1 MVRVKAANKNKY
13 NLLSFMFGLL
23 LLFVAAPALSLP
35 SQELLLSDNIVTKTQ
50 LLSVSEQLDVIN
62 SINSQKSEDART
74 LLEALERQQST
85 QAFSNVETLRLSLL
99 RCFNLLEFGEFNQAI
114 MLAKQG
120 ELNARQLKYDSA
132 RPYFI
137 LCEASAHQSLGNVLQ
152 EQLQTEEALRLAR
165 RYSEQQAIVNS
176 LFLSSYQS
184 TSLENYNKSIENL
197 RLSLDVFDN
206 AKTQFQHWYLVP
218 RSYILSE
225 ITNVFYSM
233 GDFKEALNFAE
244 LAFNDP
250 STFGKLSFAFS
261 VNLARINIALND
273 KKQTRFYLKKAESL
287 TTQNASERDITTS
300 NAILASIYLYVGD
313 YEVAEQLSLSSIKLF
328 IKYKEP
334 INLMRIKRTLAQV
347 YIAQKKDTQAIS
359 LLNEIIQQA
368 SELQQFSDLEEFN
381 HIISEYYAT
390 NNQFE
395 LAYQFQVQRF
405 EAAKQAAAKL
415 NNAHFVQYQ
424 ARLAEQS
431 NTAPIEQESTSN
443 INQNIAITA
452 LIILLLS
459 IGLVLFLAKKPQ
471 TASTDTA
478 EETQQQR
485 IDNLLLSAKQ
495 GHYQLSMLLV
505 NISQIRQVDIP
516 YLEKQFQLA
525 LREQDQLFRHS
536 LDELVILLPHTS
548 ATGATRVMHQIEQIL
563 SNWKDDVKASIGL
576 ASLQQLDTFEVL
588 MKRAILNQLSK
599 MKTQDSKVLSHEQS
613 AFNP

>member
-1 MVRVKAANKNKY
+1 MKAANKNKY

-137 LCEASAHQSLGNVLQ
+137 LCEASAHQSLGNTIQ
-152 EQLQTEEALRLAR
+152 EQRQSEEALRLAR
-165 RYSEQQAIVNS
+165 RYSEKQAMVNALYLRS
-176 LFLSSYQS
+176 RQN
-184 TSLENYNKSIENL
+184 TSLENYNQSIEDL
-197 RLSLDVFDN
+197 RLALDIFDE
-206 AKTQFQHWYLVP
+206 AQVQFQQWYLLP
-218 RSYILSE
+218 RSFVQLE
-225 ITNVFYSM
+225 ISNVFFSM
-233 GDFKEALNFAE
+233 GDIKESLHFAE
-244 LAFNDP
+244 TAANDF
-250 STFGKLSFAFS
+250 SAFGKLKFAFA
-261 VNLARINIALND
+261 VNLARINIEIDNKPDVLL
-273 KKQTRFYLKKAESL
+273 YLKKAEAENNKN
-287 TTQNASERDITTS
+287 TATRDIAIG
-300 NAILASIYLYVGD
+300 NALLAAINSYLGNND
-313 YEVAEQLSLSSIKLF
+313 TAEQQASFSIKVLTQ
-328 IKYKEP
+328 YKEP
-334 INLMRIKRTLAQV
+334 IYVMRIKRTLAKI
-347 YIAQKKDTQAIS
+347 YFAQNKDNQALA
-359 LLNEIIQQA
+359 LLNDIIQQA

-381 HIISEYYAT
+381 HIISEYYAI

-424 ARLAEQS
+424 ARLAEQ
-431 NTAPIEQESTSN
+431 NNAAPIEQESTSN

-471 TASTDTA
+471 TASTDTT

>member
-1 MVRVKAANKNKY
+1 MKAANKNKY

>member
-137 LCEASAHQSLGNVLQ
+137 LCEASAHQSLGNTIQ
-152 EQLQTEEALRLAR
+152 EQRQSEEALRLAR
-165 RYSEQQAIVNS
+165 RYSEKQAMVNALYLRS
-176 LFLSSYQS
+176 RQN
-184 TSLENYNKSIENL
+184 TSLENYNQSIEDL
-197 RLSLDVFDN
+197 RLALDIFDE
-206 AKTQFQHWYLVP
+206 AQVQFQQWYLLP
-218 RSYILSE
+218 KSYLKAE
-225 ITNVFYSM
+225 ISNVFFSL
-233 GDFKEALNFAE
+233 GDFKEALHFSETAYTD
-244 LAFNDP
+244 L
-250 STFGKLSFAFS
+250 SSFGKIKPI
-261 VNLARINIALND
+261 VTINLALIYISLND
-273 KKQTRFYLKKAESL
+273 KPKVLHYINKIEDTNYHIG
-287 TTQNASERDITTS
+287 SERDRANLQALLSILHLYSGEYDIAEKKALTS
-300 NAILASIYLYVGD
+300 IA
-313 YEVAEQLSLSSIKLF
+313 LF
-328 IKYKEP
+328 TKYKEP
-334 INLMRIKRTLAQV
+334 IYVMRIKRTLAKI
-347 YIAQKKDTQAIS
+347 YFAQNKDSQALA
-359 LLNEIIQQA
+359 LLNDIIQQA

-431 NTAPIEQESTSN
+431 NAAPIEQESTSN

-471 TASTDTA
+471 TASTDTT